1 MTREVPV
8 MINGKPSARADRTTI
23 PVRSPSTGERLAMMV
38 CGTSGDVDHAVDAA
52 GRVAPELASMTV
64 RARADLV
71 RRVGDLVAERA
82 GVIARD
88 LAAEQGK
95 PLLEA
100 EAEVATAVTMWHE
113 AAEIARHATE
123 EILPSDDPARR
134 VVVVRRPHG
143 VLAVVTPWNFPATIP
158 TEYLSAG
165 LAAGNAIVWK
175 PSELTPMTALHL
187 YDCIVDAGW
196 PPGSVNLVPGL
207 GHDTG
212 AALISHGR
220 VCAIGFTGSP
230 QTGDAIAR
238 AAGAKPM
245 LLELG
250 GNNATVVLD
259 DVDVA
264 VVAERLHAAA
274 FANAG
279 QICSSTER
287 IIVHRRIHDE
297 LLDALTEHAASLRLG
312 ASLDPETTIGPV
324 NNEPTAAKIDRHLA
338 DAIAN
343 GARVTIGGRRASGR
357 PTELYYEPTVLT
369 GLTPD
374 MLAFSEE
381 TFGPVAALT
390 AFDSDDEAVELV
402 NAHGLGLVTGVLGQ
416 DAGRAL
422 AIGRRVSAGVVN
434 VGDVATAW
442 QPHTPFGGYSGR
454 ASGVGRLGGRYTI
467 EALSQVQTFVLPA
480 HMMP

>member
-1 MTREVPV
+1 MIRELPV
-8 MINGKPSARADRTTI
+8 MINGAPCPRGNREAI
-23 PVRSPSTGERLAMMV
+23 PVHSPSTGEQLARMV
-38 CGTSGDVDHAVDAA
+38 RSTTDDVDQAVDAA
-52 GRVAPELASMTV
+52 GRAATALASMTA

-71 RRVGDLVAERA
+71 RRVGDLVAGRA

-88 LAAEQGK
+88 LAGEQGK
-95 PLLEA
+95 PLREA
-100 EAEVATAVTMWHE
+100 EGEIATAVTMWHE
-113 AAEIARHATE
+113 AAEIVRHSTE
-123 EILPSDDPARR
+123 EILPSDDAERR

-143 VLAVVTPWNFPATIP
+143 ILAVVTPWNFPATIP

-175 PSELTPMTALHL
+175 PSELTPITAVHL
-187 YDCIVDAGW
+187 YDCIVEAGF
-196 PPGSVNLVPGL
+196 PPGSVNVVPGL
-207 GHDTG
+207 GHETG
-212 AALISHGR
+212 AALVSHPWIS
-220 VCAIGFTGSP
+220 AIGFTGSP

-264 VVAERLHAAA
+264 AVAERLRSAV

-287 IIVHRRIHDE
+287 IIVHHRIHDE
-297 LLDALTEHAASLRLG
+297 LVDALTDQATSLRLG
-312 ASLDPETTIGPV
+312 PSLDPETSIGPL
-324 NNEPTAAKIDRHLA
+324 NNEPTAAKIDRHLD
-338 DAIAN
+338 DAVAK
-343 GARVTIGGRRASGR
+343 GARIITGGTR
-357 PTELYYEPTVLT
+357 PGGWPTRLYYEPTVLT

-374 MLAFSEE
+374 MLAFREE
-381 TFGPVAALT
+381 TFGPVAAFMT
-390 AFDSDDEAVELV
+390 FESDDEAVELV
-402 NAHGLGLVTGVLGQ
+402 NGHGLGLITGVLGQ
-416 DAGRAL
+416 DTGRAL
-422 AIGRRVSAGVVN
+422 AIGRRLKAGVVN
-434 VGDVATAW
+434 VGDAATAW

-467 EALSQVQTFVLPA
+467 EALGQLQTFVLPA
-480 HMMP
+480 HTMP